1 VKLLAFDF
9 ELDKPVELEEDENFW
24 DEQARRH
31 ATPGID
37 PFYISVAGLLI
48 QDHNGR
54 MSQPWYGITPLGD
67 TASHMSVDDL
77 NKFLL
82 QIVSHAKMGFPIV
95 TWNGTGFDWRILAD
109 LTGQH
114 DLVKQLAL
122 GSYDPCYQHL
132 IEYGYPIKLQAVAEG
147 FDLAGKTM
155 EGAQA
160 PVLWQLGNFQE
171 VLNYVE
177 QDVVVLADVVEQ
189 SFKKNGLMRVTKTGS
204 VSFNPYKYGK
214 LLSVRRLLGMPE
226 ANHPEDEHYIS
237 RKGFDEW
244 LTQK

>member
-132 IEYGYPIKLQAVAEG
+132 I
-147 FDLAGKTM
+147 
-155 EGAQA
+155 